1 MKKLLAAAFIL
12 TATQATASEPNGVWQ
27 TKSDDSG
34 AYLLVDVQPCE
45 ADAAMLCSH
54 VTEVHNSPHQE
65 IVGRKVFWD
74 MVTEDNKNWE
84 GGTVWDAATDKEYD
98 AKVILG
104 KTALRVEG
112 CVGIFC
118 DGQNWKRPK

>member
-1 MKKLLAAAFIL
+1 MKELIV
-12 TATQATASEPNGVWQ
+12 ATAVFFAAPAFADEEPYGIWK
-27 TKSDDSG
+27 TISDDTG

-45 ADAAMLCSH
+45 SDPSMLCSH
-54 VTEVHNSPHQE
+54 VAEVHNSPHQE
-65 IVGRKVFWD
+65 IVGRPVFWD
-74 MVTEDNKNWE
+74 MVTEDDRNWD
-84 GGTVWDAATDKEYD
+84 GGRVWDAATDEEYD

-118 DGQNWKRPK
+118 DGQNWKRP

>member
-1 MKKLLAAAFIL
+1 MKKLLATAFIL
-12 TATQATASEPNGVWQ
+12 TATQAVASEPYGVWQ
-27 TKSDDSG
+27 TIADDSG
-34 AYLLVDVQPCE
+34 AYLLVEVKPCE
-45 ADAAMLCSH
+45 NDAAMLCGH
-54 VTEVHNSPHQE
+54 VAEIHNSPHQE

-74 MVTEDNKNWE
+74 LVTEDNKNWE
-84 GGTVWDAATDKEYD
+84 GGTVWDAETDKEYD